1 MLLNGTLV
9 IYDVRPSDSQLIYA
23 CVANNYVGYDT
34 LSIKLVIDSSNQD
47 RTNSYEVWET
57 STQFPPSIT
66 PKINLIANESTTQ
79 NYDRISFD
87 LSQGT
92 SRVYPWKTTD
102 STPTTTNVFNLKP
115 RPVFPGEYKIPG
127 IPSDSSFI
135 ITPPINAVTNRGEGK
150 GMQIEGEIPTQM
162 TLSSVSTIIAIIC
175 GFVAIFVVMVLIIT
189 IYALLKRKKTNYIPH
204 QNTIAVPIN
213 GIHKKPNDEQ
223 HSRAYGVTENGR
235 AHIEH
240 HDTSEYMFISAQNTE
255 TRLLDCGNE
264 SPLDFYPGSGENVSS
279 QSNAETPTD
288 SVAGSTVCTEGG
300 TRGGGAVLVLN
311 KNSRSCSGSLHHV
324 TKLKV
329 MQPAA
334 RESPDN
340 GVRQNS
346 KRSHSDDNFQ
356 PYSNKQSLLEHP
368 INNFDFVA
376 EKPEL
381 IEFCD
386 RESVV

>member
-1 MLLNGTLV
+1 M

-34 LSIKLVIDSSNQD
+34 LSIKLVIDVSNKD

-102 STPTTTNVFNLKP
+102 STPTATNVYNP
-115 RPVFPGEYKIPG
+115 RPRPEFPEDFNFGGTSPDF
-127 IPSDSSFI
+127 PVI
-135 ITPPINAVTNRGEGK
+135 ITPPNNDEATDRGDEK
-150 GMQIEGEIPTQM
+150 NMQIGGEIPTQM

-175 GFVAIFVVMVLIIT
+175 GFVAIFVVMVLIVT
-189 IYALLKRKKTNYIPH
+189 IYALLKRKKTNYMPH
-204 QNTIAVPIN
+204 QNAISVPIN
-213 GIHKKPNDEQ
+213 GVHKKPTDEP
-223 HSRAYGVTENGR
+223 HPRPYGVTENGR
-235 AHIEH
+235 AAHIEH
-240 HDTSEYMFISAQNTE
+240 HDTSEYMFISAQNPE
-255 TRLLDCGNE
+255 TRLLDCGHE

-288 SVAGSTVCTEGG
+288 SAAGSTVCTDGG
-300 TRGGGAVLVLN
+300 TRGGGAAMVLN
-311 KNSRSCSGSLHHV
+311 NNSRSCSGSLHHM

-329 MQPAA
+329 RSQFTK
-334 RESPDN
+334 RRI
-340 GVRQNS
+340 GYVRS
-346 KRSHSDDNFQ
+346 
-356 PYSNKQSLLEHP
+356 
-368 INNFDFVA
+368 
-376 EKPEL
+376 
-381 IEFCD
+381 
-386 RESVV
+386 